1 MPQSED
7 LDHTDQTKNHNQNK
21 TKKPTTIKDA
31 QKKTQQ
37 RKHKKKQQKK
47 KKTTKVEKL
56 GSTEPPSDNSTSDDD
71 PYTWEREL
79 ESSEALAAAEMR
91 LEESQAMRRWLFE
104 MEEEEEEEEQR
115 EEDRLLSELKDEE
128 KEKEEEQEGNDDVAG
143 LDDDDDATPPP
154 TDLPSTC
161 IDEESEEDTWDQ
173 DEDAHYMGS
182 AFNGGP
188 FSVLCCFGW
197 FSGILMHLHFLASG
211 LGMLCI
217 LKGPPSR
224 GFSFLFLFK
233 ALFL

>member
-1 MPQSED
+1 M
-7 LDHTDQTKNHNQNK
+7 
-21 TKKPTTIKDA
+21 
-31 QKKTQQ
+31 
-37 RKHKKKQQKK
+37 
-47 KKTTKVEKL
+47 EKL

-104 MEEEEEEEEQR
+104 MEEEEEQR
-115 EEDRLLSELKDEE
+115 EEDRLLLELKDEE
-128 KEKEEEQEGNDDVAG
+128 KEKEEEQEGNDAVAG

-173 DEDAHYMGS
+173 DEDVHYMGS

-188 FSVLCCFGW
+188 FSILCYFWGFSCF
-197 FSGILMHLHFLASG
+197 LMNLHCLASC
-211 LGMLCI
+211 LCRLCI

-224 GFSFLFLFK
+224 GFSFLFLLM
-233 ALFL
+233 ALVFSKSGFSRIFLSVLLLQDLALQDPC